1 MANKPREVKD
11 EPTDRTRAAKAGVAP
26 AGDQSVEKAGEGDQ
40 GAGAGDEGEGDE
52 GGAGED
58 EGEQAGEQAEPKRQV
73 AYIAEASGSKSP
85 MALAM
90 LLDACE
96 RFGVNPEQ
104 DHRPMELLS
113 WKFRPANPVEQI
125 PASVTLVTAGGVKL
139 VHYAEASYPM
149 DPDTEDR
156 LRNVFNCWRKDKD
169 GTKVPTPLPED
180 LTLPEGAVTGLVATD
195 DHVYRQ
201 GYLRAGGKAEAIR
214 RGRR

>member
-11 EPTDRTRAAKAGVAP
+11 EPTDRTRAAKAGAAP

-52 GGAGED
+52 GGAGE
-58 EGEQAGEQAEPKRQV
+58 GEQAGEQAEPRQV

-201 GYLRAGGKAEAIR
+201 GYLRSGGKAEAVR